1 MAFSFK
7 KATAPTFKTEVKV
20 PVPNGKGGHDNQTF
34 TAIFKRTTT
43 EQLEAMTE
51 DRMQDKELVRDRLV
65 DWELTDADTGESVP
79 FSPEAL
85 EALLSISP
93 SPRYIAQAFF
103 ESVMG
108 GKR

>member
-34 TAIFKRTTT
+34 TAVFKRATT
-43 EQLEAMTE
+43 EELEAMGE
-51 DRMQDKELVRDRLV
+51 ARSPDKETVRNYLV
-65 DWELTDADTGESVP
+65 DWELTDSDTGESVP
-79 FSPEAL
+79 FSADSL
-85 EALLSISP
+85 EAMLSISP
-93 SPRYIAQAFF
+93 SPKYIAQAFF
-103 ESVMG
+103 DAVMG